1 MFEIITVDEL
11 IKRLGKYNHKE
22 LHIHHTWR
30 PNYEIYA
37 SRPDGVY
44 WNQAMTNFHIN
55 AKGWS
60 DIAQHVTLLP
70 DGRFATGRNF
80 GMNPA
85 SITGYNTG
93 AFAVEMIGDFD
104 TGNDVLEGKQ
114 RESIIGLAK
123 FFDSRGKYVRF
134 HRENAAKTCPGT
146 SINKVE
152 FMNEVKGVNVMLLKI
167 GSRGPEVENLQIDLT
182 KLGYDT
188 KGTDGIFGENTK
200 TALLAFQKDH
210 SLTKDGI
217 AGDFTLVV
225 IAKSLVPKISLA
237 ADIANIARLSAEIK
251 VLKDKLNQIKKM
263 TEV

>member
-22 LHIHHTWR
+22 IHIHHCYR
-30 PNYEIYA
+30 PNHEIYA

-55 AKGWS
+55 TNGWS

-70 DGRFATGRNF
+70 DGRFATGRDF

-85 SITGYNTG
+85 SITGYNND

-104 TGNDVLEGKQ
+104 SGKDVLEGKQ
-114 RESIIGLAK
+114 RESIIALSRW
-123 FFDSRGKYVRF
+123 FDSRGKYIRF
-134 HRENAAKTCPGT
+134 HRENSTKTCPGT
-146 SINKVE
+146 SIDKVP
-152 FMNEVKGVNVMLLKI
+152 FMNEVKGVTSMLLKI
-167 GSRGPEVENLQIDLT
+167 GSRGPEVAKLQTDLT
-182 KLGYDT
+182 NLGYDT
-188 KGTDGIFGENTK
+188 KGADGIFGENTK
-200 TALLAFQKDH
+200 TALLAFQEDH

-225 IAKSLVPKISLA
+225 IAKSLVPKVSLA
-237 ADIANIARLSAEIK
+237 ADIARLNAEIK
-251 VLKDKLNQIKKM
+251 VLKDKLNQIKKIV
-263 TEV
+263 EV